1 MTSIPSRATLRRRA
15 AEEFK
20 EFLVVAAYLFVCF
33 AALINMKAAILH
45 AQGVNFSPY
54 SIAVVKAL
62 LCAKFMSLGNVLRLG
77 RRFHHHGLIWI
88 TLYKSF
94 VFFALLLALNAI
106 EEIVMGLIHHRSV
119 AEFDPRCCRRHA
131 GSTHCREL
139 RHAPDPRSVLRISF
153 ARRGRRR
160 SQSRTRFSA
169 FAAEGVIAG
178 RCDLDDADER
188 PLRCRI
194 DLNLCAVRNRLGDI
208 DIEPRNHGE
217 IGQRRALHHD
227 RIDAV

>member
-119 AEFDPRCCRRHA
+119 AESILAVA
-131 GSTHCREL
+131 GGTLDQLIAASFVML
-139 RHAPDPRSVLRISF
+139 LILVPFFAFRSLGEVVGEANLVRVF
-153 ARRGRRR
+153 LH
-160 SQSRTRFSA
+160 SRPM
-169 FAAEGVIAG
+169 G
-178 RCDLDDADER
+178 
-188 PLRCRI
+188 
-194 DLNLCAVRNRLGDI
+194 
-208 DIEPRNHGE
+208 
-217 IGQRRALHHD
+217 
-227 RIDAV
+227 